1 MFSCDFF
8 EAVVV
13 ELDVLGA
20 GAAAAGAAVEP
31 VDFFSVDLL
40 SVFALFAS
48 VLSAD
53 LLSVFELLAS
63 DFLLEPNHS
72 FTPPWA
78 AHAPRF
84 DVADVKV
91 PSLHSPVDP

>member
-48 VLSAD
+48 VLSAS
-53 LLSVFELLAS
+53 LFSFLLLAS

-84 DVADVKV
+84 DVADV
-91 PSLHSPVDP
+91 

>member
-8 EAVVV
+8 DAVVV

-20 GAAAAGAAVEP
+20 GAAAAGAAVEL

-40 SVFALFAS
+40 SVFAL
-48 VLSAD
+48 
-53 LLSVFELLAS
+53 LAS
-63 DFLLEPNHS
+63 DFLPDPYQS

-84 DVADVKV
+84 DVADV
-91 PSLHSPVDP
+91 

>member
-8 EAVVV
+8 DAAVV

-31 VDFFSVDLL
+31 VDFV
-40 SVFALFAS
+40 SVFELFAS

-53 LLSVFELLAS
+53 LLSLLLLAS

-84 DVADVKV
+84 DVADV
-91 PSLHSPVDP
+91 